1 MKCQARAECRP
12 GTQSLGATPGA
23 KTRMLSIGDE
33 PGKAR
38 PQPEPRTATRD
49 IGSEARGAFT
59 PGSDCI
65 ALGADSSPPSS
76 RWRGVCHTSAGCGV
90 SLTRR

>member
-23 KTRMLSIGDE
+23 KIRMLSVGDE
-33 PGKAR
+33 HGKSR

-49 IGSEARGAFT
+49 IGSEARGPFT
-59 PGSDCI
+59 PGPDCI
-65 ALGADSSPPSS
+65 AVALKPDLRHPAGEAFVTPPLD
-76 RWRGVCHTSAGCGV
+76 VA
-90 SLTRR
+90 

>member
-23 KTRMLSIGDE
+23 KTRMLSVGDE

-49 IGSEARGAFT
+49 IGSEARCPFT
-59 PGSDCI
+59 PGPDCI
-65 ALGADSSPPSS
+65 ALALTPVLRHP
-76 RWRGVCHTSAGCGV
+76 AGEAFV
-90 SLTRR
+90 TPTLAVA